1 MHTWSNAISA
11 GVLLA
16 TTATAMAQ
24 PIGGLGIAGD
34 SLSNEYYEFGWYS
47 ARSWP
52 QILLDARGINLGPT
66 AAEAGI
72 DSWDP
77 RRWYGNQYN
86 FARGGATTDAL
97 VLENSTWALY
107 DLARARSIT
116 HVVIGASGND
126 LATWN
131 NFTYVAIY
139 EDTWSTARKNAWADS
154 SVANV
159 REAVQGVLASGTKV
173 VLLNMPDFGVMPFY
187 HAQHFPDPAGRLRVT
202 AVVQRINSGL
212 RQVADE
218 FHIPLVDLFSLD
230 QAIFGPVQS
239 PRETILVGGKVV
251 QLQAADPGTQP
262 LTGFVSDNI
271 HFNTIIQAM
280 WANAIITALNGAYHT
295 GIAPLTEEEMLSL
308 VGVASTQEGQ
318 LPPQIGP
325 WSQFVVM
332 GPCRADFNASGNLDV
347 QDIFDFVNSWMAGG
361 GQADF
366 DLSGALEVN
375 DIFEFLGAWLGG
387 C

>member
-1 MHTWSNAISA
+1 
-11 GVLLA
+11 
-16 TTATAMAQ
+16 
-24 PIGGLGIAGD
+24 
-34 SLSNEYYEFGWYS
+34 
-47 ARSWP
+47 
-52 QILLDARGINLGPT
+52 
-66 AAEAGI
+66 
-72 DSWDP
+72 
-77 RRWYGNQYN
+77 
-86 FARGGATTDAL
+86 
-97 VLENSTWALY
+97 
-107 DLARARSIT
+107 
-116 HVVIGASGND
+116 
-126 LATWN
+126 
-131 NFTYVAIY
+131 
-139 EDTWSTARKNAWADS
+139 
-154 SVANV
+154 
-159 REAVQGVLASGTKV
+159 
-173 VLLNMPDFGVMPFY
+173 
-187 HAQHFPDPAGRLRVT
+187 
-202 AVVQRINSGL
+202 VVQRINSGL